1 MNALDHF
8 LTAAPDRPC
17 ETCRHARAS
26 AHDGLYCHRA
36 AGSPYPCQVER
47 ASAPVEAW
55 LYGSCG
61 RHGRFHE
68 ARAAAAPAWL
78 LHDAD
83 RGRPTRERTSR

>member
-1 MNALDHF
+1 MNALDHV
-8 LTAAPDRPC
+8 LTAAPDRRC
-17 ETCRHARAS
+17 EACRHARAS
-26 AHDGLYCHRA
+26 ARDGLYCHRA

-61 RHGRFHE
+61 RHGRFFE
-68 ARAAAAPAWL
+68 AQAAAPGWP

-83 RGRPTRERTSR
+83 RRRPTPERTSR

>member
-8 LTAAPDRPC
+8 LIAASDRRC

-61 RHGRFHE
+61 RQGRFFE
-68 ARAAAAPAWL
+68 AKAAASAWVL
-78 LHDAD
+78 RDAG
-83 RGRPTRERTSR
+83 RGRTARERTSR

>member
-17 ETCRHARAS
+17 ETCRYARAS
-26 AHDGLYCHRA
+26 AHDGLYCHRV
-36 AGSPYPCQVER
+36 AGAPYPCQVER

-61 RHGRFHE
+61 RQGRFFE
-68 ARAAAAPAWL
+68 AKAAACAWV
-78 LHDAD
+78 LHDTR
-83 RGRPTRERTSR
+83 RGRTAREGTSR